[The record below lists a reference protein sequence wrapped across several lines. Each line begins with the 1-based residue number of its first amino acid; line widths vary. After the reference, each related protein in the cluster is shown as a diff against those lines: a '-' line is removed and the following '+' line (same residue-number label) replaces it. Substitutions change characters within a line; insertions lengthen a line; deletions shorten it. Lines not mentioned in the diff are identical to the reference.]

1 MNVFN
6 YTGFLH
12 FRRTFTEMMDV
23 KKTGAEL
30 VGGWTVD
37 IGDQDEAS

>member
-6 YTGFLH
+6 DTRFFH
-12 FRRTFTEMMDV
+12 FRSTFTEMMDA